1 MANQI
6 DFIVRNGLQVTTNA
20 VIGTYAMTNAAP
32 TSGLIVS
39 GNVGIGTASPTS
51 QLEVRGNIQISN
63 TATAISGIRFPDGTY
78 QNTSAASYS
87 TPPGGTTNSIQFN
100 AGGSPSSFG
109 GLSNVVI
116 HSGNAH
122 VGIGTNKAD
131 YALSVYAVDGPALF
145 ATQNGTDYQ
154 IFVGDNVPTGNA
166 AVLGFSETG
175 QYAYLSTGNNQPTP
189 VITATQTGRVGI
201 GNSAPLNRLD
211 VAGGMA
217 VGATYAGTV
226 TAPTNGMAL
235 QGNLVIGSVSTGAR
249 LGVVPTASQNALQL
263 SSVSS
268 NYFYIQAIDAAAQN
282 KFLLNAN
289 GNITVGGWQG
299 NVIAANYGGTGLT
312 TYSAGD
318 ILYATSSTTTLSR
331 LGMTAANNGNVLLSN
346 GTAPYWGN
354 ISLNSGG
361 LSGILPISKGGTN
374 TTSFS
379 GSAVVVTAADG
390 QSMASVTSA
399 TNAAVVFDNTGV
411 PTAVAGGPYTYLTT
425 GAGGGNLSFGKIDLT
440 NGVTGTLTIANG
452 GSGTTSVPQYA
463 FLYGSGNTSAMSTLL
478 TATTSALVTGVTGAP
493 QWTSGSVAN
502 RVLRTDG
509 TSITFAQVALTTDVT
524 GVLPYANGGTNTS
537 TSFTQGSVI
546 FAGAAGF
553 AQDNANL
560 YWDDGNN
567 RLGLGTTAPTTTLDV
582 NGAATI
588 RNGANVV
595 AGGLYVRAGV
605 GNFASSVI
613 ANDVSANVSIYTPR
627 LSVGTSANVNGLT
640 SNTTVVVNGTQ
651 DSINPTTGALTVA
664 GGVGIAKTLWV
675 GNAAFVQGN
684 LTVGGNLIV
693 SGNVTYINS
702 NITTIDDPVITIGT
716 GPNGSNLTA
725 SDTMDRGLEFHYYS
739 GGGDRYGFVGWQNST
754 GKFTYIAN
762 ATGNTTSQIYTGAF
776 GDAQFGNIT
785 IGGGVNTP
793 IPSTSTSTGA
803 LVISGTGGIGIGG
816 GLHVGEYAYVALG
829 FNTGGTATV
838 NRLISNTG
846 ISATTFSASGQI
858 TGGSLVSN
866 SFVQGASLYSSGPIS
881 AVGAITGASLTSNGS
896 IFGSSINTSGAAT
909 FNGVTSNSFING
921 ASLYSG
927 GTISAV
933 GRITGASLASN
944 STIQTVNFYA
954 SGDIS
959 GAGKATF
966 ANIVSNGYVNG
977 ASIYSSGSIN
987 AAGLGIFDNILS
999 NGYINGSNLTITGPA
1014 QITGNLLVGG
1024 NLTISGNVISG
1035 NVTVF
1040 QGNSGVFYGDGNG
1053 FGALYAGITGYT
1065 PLPSTVFQTAADVNS
1080 YAQNNFENTNNGN
1093 QASTDWVAT
1102 AGNGTDT
1109 TNYINMG
1116 ITSGTWDGTQ
1126 SNSLGSALKANDGYL
1141 YVQGGT
1147 GGGNLLVGTTSPGTS
1162 LKINV
1167 GGVGEEH
1174 LIAVFNHTGNASIS
1188 TTTGALVL
1196 IGGFG
1201 LSGNINAGGTIT
1213 GTRITGTSVN
1223 AGAIGNITPGTGQFT
1238 SLITQNTATVNALIS
1253 NSFVNGT
1260 SLYSSGPISAVG
1272 TITGASLVSNGSVSG
1287 TSLYASGTINTG
1299 GNATF
1304 ANVTSNGFVNGAS
1317 VYSSGAMSAVGTITA
1332 NRLQSNTA
1340 VVGDTIQGSTSMLTG
1355 TFVANTSVTT
1365 ATLTASGTAT
1375 VNRVVSNTTVQGN
1388 AFIMN
1393 GNVSSTSTTGALTL
1407 DSFATASYR
1416 TAHYLVQVTD
1426 NTNSQYHSTQIMLI
1440 HNGTTVFQSEYNIIY
1455 SNAILGT
1462 FDSTIAAGT
1471 VQLQFTP
1478 SSATNKT
1485 VKVLRT
1491 AIEV

>member
-6 DFIVRNGLQVTTNA
+6 DFIVRQGLQATTN
-20 VIGTYAMTNAAP
+20 VVVGTYAMTNAAP
-32 TSGLIVS
+32 LYGMIVS
-39 GNVGIGTASPTS
+39 GNVGIGTAAPTS
-51 QLEVRGNIQISN
+51 QLEVRGNIQLTN
-63 TATAISGIRFPDGTY
+63 TATTISGIRFADGTY
-78 QNTSAASYS
+78 QTTSASSYS
-87 TPPGGTTNSIQFN
+87 TPPGGNTDSVQYN
-100 AGGSPSSFG
+100 AGGSFG
-109 GLSNVVI
+109 GS
-116 HSGNAH
+116 SGFVFHTGNTH
-122 VGIGTNKAD
+122 VGIGTSKAD
-131 YALSVYAVDGPALF
+131 YALSVHAVDGPALF

-166 AVLGFSETG
+166 AVLGFSEAG

-189 VITATQTGRVGI
+189 IITATQAGRVGI

-217 VGATYAGTV
+217 VGATYAGSV

-249 LGVVPTASQNALQL
+249 LGVVPAASQNALQL
-263 SSVSS
+263 SAVSS

-282 KFLLNAN
+282 KFLLNAS

-354 ISLNSGG
+354 ISLNSSA
-361 LSGILPISKGGTN
+361 LSGVLPVSKGGTN
-374 TTSFS
+374 VTSFS
-379 GSAVVVTAADG
+379 GSAVVATAADG
-390 QSMASVTSA
+390 LSMTSVTSA
-399 TNAAVVFDNTGV
+399 TNAAVVFSNAGV
-411 PTAVAGGPYTYLTT
+411 PTAVSGGPYTYLTT
-425 GAGGGNLSFGKIDLT
+425 GAGGGNLSFGKVDLV
-440 NGVTGTLTIANG
+440 NGITGTLTIANG
-452 GSGTTSVPQYA
+452 GSGVSSLPQYSL
-463 FLYGSGNTSAMSTLL
+463 LYGSSNTISMGTLL
-478 TATTSALVTGVTGAP
+478 TSSVSALVTGVTGAP
-493 QWTSGSVAN
+493 QWVSGASAN
-502 RVLRTDG
+502 TVLRSNG

-524 GVLPYANGGTNTS
+524 GVLPYANGGTNTN

-546 FAGAAGF
+546 FAGASGF

-560 YWDDGNN
+560 YWDDTNN

-595 AGGLYVRAGV
+595 AGGLFVQAGT
-605 GNFASSVI
+605 GNFVGGI
-613 ANDVSANVSIYTPR
+613 VANDVNANVSIYTPR

-640 SNTTVVVNGTQ
+640 SNTSIIVSGTQ
-651 DSINPTTGALTVA
+651 DAFNTSTGALTVA

-716 GPNGSNLTA
+716 GPNGSNLTTA
-725 SDTMDRGLEFHYYS
+725 DTMDRGLEFHYYS
-739 GGGDRYGFVGWQNST
+739 GGADRYGFVGWQNST

-785 IGGGVNTP
+785 IGGGINTP
-793 IPSTSTSTGA
+793 IPSTSTTTGA

-816 GLHVGEYAYVALG
+816 SLHVGQYAYVTQG

-838 NRLISNTG
+838 NALVSNTG
-846 ISATTFSASGQI
+846 ISATTLSASGQI

-866 SFVQGASLYSSGPIS
+866 SFVQGASIYSSGPIS
-881 AVGAITGASLTSNGS
+881 AVGAITGASLTSNGF
-896 IFGSSINTSGAAT
+896 IFGSSINTSGAAI
-909 FNGVTSNSFING
+909 FNSVTSNTFVNG
-921 ASLYSG
+921 ASLYSSG
-927 GTISAV
+927 PISAV
-933 GRITGASLASN
+933 GRITGSSLVSN
-944 STIQTVNFYA
+944 STTQTVNFYA
-954 SGDIS
+954 SGDIN
-959 GAGKATF
+959 GAGTATF
-966 ANIVSNGYVNG
+966 ANISSNGYVNG
-977 ASIYSSGSIN
+977 ASIYSSGTIN
-987 AAGLGIFDNILS
+987 AAGNGIFNNVVS
-999 NGYINGSNLTITGPA
+999 NGYVNGSNLTITGPA

-1065 PLPSTVFQTAADVNS
+1065 ALPSTVLQTAADVNS

-1102 AGNGTDT
+1102 AANGTDT
-1109 TNYINMG
+1109 TNYIDMG

-1126 SNSLGSALKANDGYL
+1126 SNSLGTSLRANDGYL

-1147 GGGNLLVGTTSPGTS
+1147 GGGNLVVGTSSPGTA

-1167 GGVGEEH
+1167 GGTGSGY
-1174 LIAVFNHTGNASIS
+1174 ISAVFNQAGNASIS

-1196 IGGFG
+1196 TGGLG

-1238 SLITQNTATVNALIS
+1238 TLITQNTATVNALVS
-1253 NSFVNGT
+1253 NSFINGT

-1272 TITGASLVSNGSVSG
+1272 TITGASLVSNGSISG

-1299 GNATF
+1299 GNASF
-1304 ANVTSNGFVNGAS
+1304 ANVISNGYVQGTS
-1317 VYSSGAMSAVGTITA
+1317 LYSSGPISAVGSITGA
-1332 NRLQSNTA
+1332 NLYSNA
-1340 VVGDTIQGSTSMLTG
+1340 AIVGSTIQGSTSMLTG
-1355 TFVANTSVTT
+1355 TFVANTSVAT
-1365 ATLTASGTAT
+1365 ATLTASGAAT
-1375 VNRVVSNTTVQGN
+1375 VNSLVSNTTVRGN

-1407 DSFATASYR
+1407 DSFATASFR

-1455 SNAILGT
+1455 SNAVLGT

-1478 SSATNKT
+1478 SAATNKT
-1485 VKVLRT
+1485 IKVLRT
-1491 AIEV
+1491 AIDV